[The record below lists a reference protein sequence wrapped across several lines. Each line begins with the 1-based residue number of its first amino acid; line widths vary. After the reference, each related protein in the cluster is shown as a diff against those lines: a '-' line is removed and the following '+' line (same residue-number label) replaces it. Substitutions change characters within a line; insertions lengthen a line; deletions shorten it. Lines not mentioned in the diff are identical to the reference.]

1 MIGPLSSQLNAI
13 KWGEFKLG
21 DLFEKLDLKF
31 KKKIFNKQ
39 KDISKVQTSEFD
51 LPLVNA
57 KNGDNGI
64 MYYGR
69 SSDFESAEM
78 TIDIVNDGAVSTAN
92 VYPQPLKTG
101 VLYNAYLIKPKFTPT
116 RETLLFFTPC
126 IYKAIKLKFSYE
138 NKASWNKVK
147 NELISLP
154 LKPTANTQTLKDIDF
169 DFMEKFIAELEQCR
183 LAELEQCR
191 LAELEAYLKATGL
204 ENTTLSSEEE
214 NALNVFNNSGGGNTP
229 CGLTWQSFRLG
240 DLFEKLDLK
249 FKKKIFN
256 KQKDISKVQTSEF
269 DLPLV
274 NAKNGDNGIMY
285 YGRSSDFESAEMTI
299 DIVNDGAVST
309 ANVYPQPLKTG
320 VLYNAY
326 LIKPK
331 FTPTRET
338 LLFFTPCIYKAIKLK
353 FSYENKASWNKVKNE
368 LISLPLKP
376 TANTQ
381 TLEDVDFHFMRTLIN
396 ALMKQII
403 QGVAQY
409 CGAKIQ
415 ATKEIIS
422 QEMPTQKDSL
432 F

>member
-21 DLFEKLDLKF
+21 DLFEASNGDFDIQKRHINHKGEFVITAGLSNNGVLGQSDIKAKVFESHTITIDMFGCAFYRSFPYKMVTHARVFSLKPKFEINHKIGLFLSTLFFDYPKKFGYENMCSWAKIKNDKVILPLKPTAKTQTLKDIDFHFMEKFIAELEQCRLAELEAYLKATGLSNTTLSNDEENALNVFNNSMGGNTPCGLTWQSFKLGDLFEKLDLKF
-31 KKKIFNKQ
+31 KKKTFNKQ

-92 VYPQPLKTG
+92 VYPQLLKTG

-169 DFMEKFIAELEQCR
+169 
-183 LAELEQCR
+183 
-191 LAELEAYLKATGL
+191 
-204 ENTTLSSEEE
+204 
-214 NALNVFNNSGGGNTP
+214 
-229 CGLTWQSFRLG
+229 
-240 DLFEKLDLK
+240 
-249 FKKKIFN
+249 
-256 KQKDISKVQTSEF
+256 
-269 DLPLV
+269 
-274 NAKNGDNGIMY
+274 
-285 YGRSSDFESAEMTI
+285 
-299 DIVNDGAVST
+299 
-309 ANVYPQPLKTG
+309 
-320 VLYNAY
+320 
-326 LIKPK
+326 
-331 FTPTRET
+331 
-338 LLFFTPCIYKAIKLK
+338 
-353 FSYENKASWNKVKNE
+353 
-368 LISLPLKP
+368 
-376 TANTQ
+376 
-381 TLEDVDFHFMRTLIN
+381 HFMHTLIN
-396 ALMKQII
+396 ALMKQTI
-403 QGVAQY
+403 QGVAEY
-409 CGAKIQ
+409 CDAKIQ
-415 ATKEIIS
+415 ATKEAIS
-422 QEMPTQKDSL
+422 QEAPTQKDSL

>member
-21 DLFEKLDLKF
+21 DLFEIYTGSLLSQEDLAKGDIIRISVKSDNNGVYGHF
-31 KKKIFNKQ
+31 DTLKNKKARHFENF
-39 KDISKVQTSEFD
+39 ISVNFFGNCFYHPYLASVEMKVH
-51 LPLVNA
+51 
-57 KNGDNGI
+57 
-64 MYYGR
+64 
-69 SSDFESAEM
+69 
-78 TIDIVNDGAVSTAN
+78 
-92 VYPQPLKTG
+92 
-101 VLYNAYLIKPKFTPT
+101 VL
-116 RETLLFFTPC
+116 
-126 IYKAIKLKFSYE
+126 KLKNRLLTRRVGLFLANQL
-138 NKASWNKVK
+138 NKCFYGQFTYGTQLSSSKLKHNNFK
-147 NELISLP
+147 IQLP
-154 LKPTANTQTLKDIDF
+154 LKPTANAQTLEDIDF

-191 LAELEAYLKATGL
+191 LAELQAYLKATGL
-204 ENTTLSSEEE
+204 ENTTLSSDEE
-214 NALNVFNNSGGGNTP
+214 NALNLFNNNNSGGGGGNTP

-376 TANTQ
+376 TANAQ
-381 TLEDVDFHFMRTLIN
+381 TLDDIDFHFMRTLIN
-396 ALMKQII
+396 ALMKQTI

-415 ATKEIIS
+415 ATKEVIS
-422 QEMPTQKDSL
+422 QETPIQKDSL

>member
-13 KWGEFKLG
+13 KWGEFRLG

-31 KKKIFNKQ
+31 KKKTFNKQ

-154 LKPTANTQTLKDIDF
+154 LKPTANAQTLDDIDF

-191 LAELEAYLKATGL
+191 LAELDAYLKATGL
-204 ENTTLSSEEE
+204 ENTTLSSDEE
-214 NALNVFNNSGGGNTP
+214 NALNVFNNSMGGNTP
-229 CGLTWQSFRLG
+229 CGLTWQSFKIV
-240 DLFEKLDLK
+240 DIFEVKNTRNILARDVVKDSGTTPYLCASKENNAVNSYINYNADFLDK
-249 FKKKIFN
+249 GNCIFIGG
-256 KQKDISKVQTSEF
+256 KTFVVTYQQKDFYSNDSHNLALYLKDTHSKTKLNQ
-269 DLPLV
+269 
-274 NAKNGDNGIMY
+274 
-285 YGRSSDFESAEMTI
+285 
-299 DIVNDGAVST
+299 
-309 ANVYPQPLKTG
+309 
-320 VLYNAY
+320 
-326 LIKPK
+326 
-331 FTPTRET
+331 
-338 LLFFTPCIYKAIKLK
+338 LFVITCIYKALN
-353 FSYENKASWNKVKNE
+353 NKYSWGDS
-368 LISLPLKP
+368 ISNTKIQNDSILLP
-376 TANTQ
+376 TTQ
-381 TLEDVDFHFMRTLIN
+381 DGGIDFHFMRTLIN
-396 ALMKQII
+396 ALMKQTI
-403 QGVAQY
+403 QGVAEY

-415 ATKEIIS
+415 ATKEVIS
-422 QEMPTQKDSL
+422 QETPIQKDSL